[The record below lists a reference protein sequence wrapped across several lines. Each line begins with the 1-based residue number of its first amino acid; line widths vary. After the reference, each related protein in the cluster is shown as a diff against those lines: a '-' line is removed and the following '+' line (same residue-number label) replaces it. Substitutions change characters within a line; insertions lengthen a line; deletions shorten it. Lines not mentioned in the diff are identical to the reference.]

1 MEKEDKRILK
11 LGTRGSPLAL
21 IQAELVRDRLI
32 AAHADIT
39 VEIVVISTTGDRI
52 QDRTL
57 AAIGGKGLFT
67 KEIEQALF
75 DGRVDI
81 AVHSAKDMLTEF
93 PAGLILGPIL
103 TREDSR
109 DALISRDGQD
119 LDSLPSGSVIGTAS
133 LRRQAQI
140 LARRPDLSV
149 IPFRG
154 NVQTRLRKLKGG
166 EADATILA
174 MAGLNR
180 LENTG
185 IVSELLDTDKLLPA
199 VGQGAIALEIREN
212 DADTL
217 ELSRPLNDDVTASE
231 VMAERAVLAELD
243 GSCRT
248 PIAGLAQANG
258 DTLHLRA
265 LVAKPDGS
273 VVHATE
279 RRGQISEAVEMG
291 IDAGQELKST
301 AGPDF
306 LP

>member
-1 MEKEDKRILK
+1 MKMNDEKILR

-32 AAHADIT
+32 AAHADLT

-93 PAGLILGPIL
+93 PAGLVLGPIL

-119 LDSLPSGSVIGTAS
+119 FDSLPSGSVVGTAS

-140 LARRPDLSV
+140 LARRPDLTV

-154 NVQTRLRKLKGG
+154 NVQTRLRKLKDG

-185 IVSELLDTDKLLPA
+185 VVSELLDTNKLLPA
-199 VGQGAIALEIREN
+199 VGQGAIALEIREG
-212 DADTL
+212 DIDTL
-217 ELSRPLNDDVTASE
+217 ELSRPLNDDVTAAE

-248 PIAGLAQANG
+248 PIAGLAETKAG
-258 DTLHLRA
+258 FIHLRA

-273 VVHATE
+273 VVHTTE
-279 RRGQISEAVEMG
+279 RRGQVSDALEMG

-301 AGPDF
+301 AGPNF

>member
-1 MEKEDKRILK
+1 MKMNDERILR

-32 AAHADIT
+32 AAHADLA

-93 PAGLILGPIL
+93 PAGLVLGPIL

-119 LDSLPSGSVIGTAS
+119 LDNLPSGSVIGTAS

-140 LARRPDLSV
+140 LARRPDLTV

-154 NVQTRLRKLKGG
+154 NVQTRLRKLKDG

-185 IVSELLDTDKLLPA
+185 VVSELLDTDKLLPA
-199 VGQGAIALEIREN
+199 VGQGAIALEIRE
-212 DADTL
+212 ADVDTFD
-217 ELSRPLNDDVTASE
+217 LSRVLNDEVTAAE
-231 VMAERAVLAELD
+231 VTAERAVLAELD

-248 PIAGLAQANG
+248 PIAGFAEENAG
-258 DTLHLRA
+258 IIHLRA

-279 RRGQISEAVEMG
+279 RRGQISDALEMG